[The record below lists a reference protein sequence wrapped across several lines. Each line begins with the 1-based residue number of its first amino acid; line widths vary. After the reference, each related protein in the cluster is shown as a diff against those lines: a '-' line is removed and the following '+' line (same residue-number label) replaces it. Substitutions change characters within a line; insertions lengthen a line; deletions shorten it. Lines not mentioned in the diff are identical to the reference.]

1 MLAQKQP
8 HIQRVRNSSLV
19 ERLCAEDVT
28 GLNTPPKLRVRLY
41 EYCTRVGR
49 TQRVTSPGFRPYE
62 TDKGNPADGTQGLNT
77 GEWYSY
83 RRAVEEHSALAEA

>member
-41 EYCTRVGR
+41 EYCTLREGR
-49 TQRVTSPGFRPYE
+49 RSYIARIAAAMRMFKAIRQMFPGAKHSE
-62 TDKGNPADGTQGLNT
+62 CGIHTD
-77 GEWYSY
+77 E
-83 RRAVEEHSALAEA
+83 R